1 MNRIDLADRS
11 AVITG
16 GASGIGL
23 ATAKRVIESGAAVV
37 LWDQD
42 GDALAQARS
51 SLGEAVRGVA
61 VVDISDPDAVELA
74 VKETNEAVGVTQIVV
89 NSAGIGG
96 GGNNVWEYDIETWNR
111 MIAINLTGQF
121 LVCRALLPQMIE
133 SGWGRIVNVAS
144 VAGKEGNPK
153 ACAYSAA
160 KAGLIGFTKSLAK
173 ELAHTRVLVNVVTP
187 AIIDTPL
194 LKHVPRDRI
203 DYMLSKV
210 PMGRMGTAG
219 EIAAM
224 ITWLC
229 SEDCSFSTGAVFDL
243 SGGRATY

>member
-243 SGGRATY
+243 SGGRATC